1 MSGKVRVVSLGVFP
15 YNHASRVKLSE
26 LDQFLEPAK
35 LAPILQNL
43 QKQGK
48 KVVFTNGVFD
58 LMHLGHVTYLQAARD
73 KGDIL
78 VVGLNSDASVRRI
91 KGPLK
96 PLLPL
101 PERAEMLLSL
111 SCVDFTTFFEEADP
125 YNAIQVLRPDILV
138 KGGDWAIDKIIG
150 GDLVRSWGG
159 QVLNIP
165 VVEGRSTTN
174 LIQMVRE
181 RMGSKL

>member
-1 MSGKVRVVSLGVFP
+1 M
-15 YNHASRVKLSE
+15 NH
-26 LDQFLEPAK
+26 FFEPSK
-35 LAPILQNL
+35 LAPILKNL
-43 QKQGK
+43 QIQGR

-58 LMHLGHVTYLQAARD
+58 LLHLGHVTYLQAAQK
-73 KGDIL
+73 KGDLL

-96 PLLPL
+96 PLLPVE
-101 PERAEMLLSL
+101 ERAEMLLAL
-111 SCVDFTTFFEEADP
+111 ACVDYATFFEEDDP
-125 YNAIQVLRPDILV
+125 YNVIKVLRPDVLV
-138 KGGDWAIDKIIG
+138 KGGDWAIDKMIG
-150 GDLVRSWGG
+150 GDLVQSWGG

-181 RMGSKL
+181 RFGTK

>member
-1 MSGKVRVVSLGVFP
+1 MD
-15 YNHASRVKLSE
+15 H
-26 LDQFLEPAK
+26 FLEPTK
-35 LAPILQNL
+35 LAPVLQNL

-48 KVVFTNGVFD
+48 KAVFTNGVFD
-58 LMHLGHVTYLQAARD
+58 LLHLGHVTYLQEARNQ
-73 KGDIL
+73 GDLL

-101 PERAEMLLSL
+101 EERAEMLLSL
-111 SCVDFTTFFEEADP
+111 SCVDYTTFFEEENP
-125 YNAIQVLRPDILV
+125 YNIIKILRPDVLV
-138 KGGDWAIDKIIG
+138 KGGDWAVDKIIG
-150 GDLVRSWGG
+150 GDLVQSWGG
-159 QVLNIP
+159 KVMNIP

-181 RMGSKL
+181 RYGK

>member
-1 MSGKVRVVSLGVFP
+1 MD
-15 YNHASRVKLSE
+15 H
-26 LDQFLEPAK
+26 FLEPTK
-35 LAPILQNL
+35 LAPVLQNL

-48 KVVFTNGVFD
+48 KAVFTNGVFD
-58 LMHLGHVTYLQAARD
+58 LLHLGHVTYLQEARNR
-73 KGDIL
+73 GDLL

-101 PERAEMLLSL
+101 EERAEMLLAL
-111 SCVDFTTFFEEADP
+111 SCVDYATFFEEENP
-125 YNAIQVLRPDILV
+125 YNVIKILRPDVLV

-150 GDLVRSWGG
+150 GDLVQSWGG
-159 QVLNIP
+159 KVLNIP

-174 LIQMVRE
+174 LIQMVRD
-181 RMGSKL
+181 RYGK

>member
-1 MSGKVRVVSLGVFP
+1 
-15 YNHASRVKLSE
+15 
-26 LDQFLEPAK
+26 LDPFFEPAK

-43 QKQGK
+43 QTQGR

-58 LMHLGHVTYLQAARD
+58 LLHLGHVTYLQEAR
-73 KGDIL
+73 KRGDLL

-101 PERAEMLLSL
+101 AERAEMLLAL
-111 SCVDFTTFFEEADP
+111 SCVDYTTFFEEEDP
-125 YNAIQVLRPDILV
+125 YKAIQILRPDVLV
-138 KGGDWAIDKIIG
+138 KGGDWAVDKIIG

-159 QVLNIP
+159 KVLNIP

-174 LIQMVRE
+174 LIQMVVE
-181 RMGSKL
+181 RFSGKQL

>member
-1 MSGKVRVVSLGVFP
+1 L
-15 YNHASRVKLSE
+15 NH
-26 LDQFLEPAK
+26 FLEPSK
-35 LAPILQNL
+35 LAPILKNL
-43 QKQGK
+43 QTQGQ

-58 LMHLGHVTYLQAARD
+58 LLHLGHVTYLQAAQK
-73 KGDIL
+73 KGDLL

-96 PLLPL
+96 PLLPVE
-101 PERAEMLLSL
+101 ERAEMLLAL
-111 SCVDFTTFFEEADP
+111 ACVDYTTFFEEDDP
-125 YNAIQVLRPDILV
+125 YNVIKILRPDVLV
-138 KGGDWAIDKIIG
+138 KGGDWAIDKMIG
-150 GDLVRSWGG
+150 GDLVQSWGG

-181 RMGSKL
+181 RFGTK

>member
-1 MSGKVRVVSLGVFP
+1 LEHFLP
-15 YNHASRVKLSE
+15 A
-26 LDQFLEPAK
+26 DQ
-35 LAPILQNL
+35 LAPIVQNL

-58 LMHLGHVTYLQAARD
+58 LLHLGHVTYLQEAR
-73 KGDIL
+73 KQGDLLI
-78 VVGLNSDASVRRI
+78 VGLNSDASVRRI

-101 PERAEMLLSL
+101 AERAEMLLAL
-111 SCVDFTTFFEEADP
+111 SCVDYVTFFEEDNP
-125 YNAIQVLRPDILV
+125 FNCIKAIQPDVLI

-150 GDLVRSWGG
+150 GDIVVARGG
-159 QVLNIP
+159 RVANIP

-174 LIQMVRE
+174 LIQMVVDRY
-181 RMGSKL
+181 GKK